1 LIQGRLV
8 IVKELIDLIRPAGRI
23 IPIKARKIQA
33 EGASLNAP
41 ILGRKLEVFF
51 VLDEATSIPVILI
64 IPLFRVMEATIVQT
78 AQGRNV
84 GRWTSSRQGA
94 EHVSDICELSLDRSV
109 VSVLAG
115 NGVLTFFDG
124 VGKLVETGVVGH
136 EERGS
141 RRKNGEGSDTK
152 CRVRK
157 DF

>member
-94 EHVSDICELSLDRSV
+94 EHVGDICELSLDRSV